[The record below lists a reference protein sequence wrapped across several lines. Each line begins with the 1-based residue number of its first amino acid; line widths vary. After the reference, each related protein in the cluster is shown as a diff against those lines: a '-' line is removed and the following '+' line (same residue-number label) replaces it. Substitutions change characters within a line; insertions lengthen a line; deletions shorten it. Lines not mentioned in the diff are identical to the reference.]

1 MKTKSLFIFAMGA
14 VILGLSSC
22 AINTNATR
30 SNSAI
35 NTQAEQEI
43 KIAGSNSVYPALEVL
58 ASAYEVKNPTT
69 KVSILTPSSS
79 KAGIA
84 GVKDELLD
92 IGTLSRELQQEEKAD
107 KLEYYL
113 LAKDGF
119 LVATHPSVKNIINV
133 TTEQLKGIYSGS
145 IKNWQ
150 ELGGP
155 DAKIVIL
162 DRPKEEFAEHLLRKY
177 YLGQDLKISSEAVV
191 LRRESELIAAIQNT
205 PYSIGAFS
213 LAYAISH
220 KLPVN
225 YLSLNGVE
233 PSLENIKNN
242 KYPMVI
248 PIGITIKKTPVKSVK
263 EFVNYA
269 MNQAGKEELAK
280 HNFVVFTQKK

>member
-1 MKTKSLFIFAMGA
+1 MKTKSLFIFAMVA

-155 DAKIVIL
+155 DAKIVVL
-162 DRPKEEFAEHLLRKY
+162 DIPKEAAENLLRKY

-225 YLSLNGVE
+225 HLSLNGVE

-242 KYPMVI
+242 KYPMII
-248 PIGITIKKTPVKSVK
+248 PIGITIKKTPAKSVQ

-269 MNQAGKEELAK
+269 RSQSGKKELAK

>member
-1 MKTKSLFIFAMGA
+1 MKTKSLFIFAMGS
-14 VILGLSSC
+14 VLLGLPSC
-22 AINTNATR
+22 AINTNAGI

-35 NTQAEQEI
+35 NTQAQQEI

-58 ASAYEVKNPTT
+58 ARAYEVKNPTT
-69 KVSILTPSSS
+69 KVSILTPIPS

-84 GVKDELLD
+84 GVKDGLLD
-92 IGTLSRELQQEEKAD
+92 IGTISRELQPEEKAD

-133 TTEQLKGIYSGS
+133 TTKQLQGIYSGR

-155 DAKIVIL
+155 DAKIVVL
-162 DRPKEEFAEHLLRKY
+162 NRPEDESAEHLLRKY
-177 YLGQDLKISSEAVV
+177 YLGQDLKISSKAVV
-191 LRRESELIAAIQNT
+191 LRKESELVAAIQNT

-213 LAYAISH
+213 LVSAISH

-225 YLSLNGVE
+225 HLSLNGVE

-242 KYPMVI
+242 KYQMVI
-248 PIGITIKKTPVKSVK
+248 PMGITIKKSPTKSVQ
-263 EFVNYA
+263 EFVNFA
-269 MNQAGKEELAK
+269 TSKAGKEELAE
-280 HNFVVFTQKK
+280 HNFAVFTQKK

>member
-43 KIAGSNSVYPALEVL
+43 KIAGSNSVYPAFEVL

-248 PIGITIKKTPVKSVK
+248 PIGITIKKSPANSVQ

-269 MNQAGKEELAK
+269 MSQAGKEELAK

>member
-1 MKTKSLFIFAMGA
+1 MKTKSLFIFAMVA

-107 KLEYYL
+107 KIEYYL

-155 DAKIVIL
+155 DAKIVVL

-225 YLSLNGVE
+225 HLSLNGVE

-248 PIGITIKKTPVKSVK
+248 PIGITIKKTPAKSVK

-269 MNQAGKEELAK
+269 MSQAGKEELAK

>member
-1 MKTKSLFIFAMGA
+1 EIVKHWKSYFYVTDGW
-14 VILGLSSC
+14 
-22 AINTNATR
+22 
-30 SNSAI
+30 
-35 NTQAEQEI
+35 
-43 KIAGSNSVYPALEVL
+43 K
-58 ASAYEVKNPTT
+58 
-69 KVSILTPSSS
+69 
-79 KAGIA
+79 
-84 GVKDELLD
+84 
-92 IGTLSRELQQEEKAD
+92 
-107 KLEYYL
+107 
-113 LAKDGF
+113 GF

-225 YLSLNGVE
+225 HLSLNGVE

-248 PIGITIKKTPVKSVK
+248 PIGITIKKTLAKSVK

-269 MNQAGKEELAK
+269 MSQAGKEELAK

>member
-14 VILGLSSC
+14 VILGLFSC

-30 SNSAI
+30 SNSTI
-35 NTQAEQEI
+35 NTQAE
-43 KIAGSNSVYPALEVL
+43 
-58 ASAYEVKNPTT
+58 
-69 KVSILTPSSS
+69 
-79 KAGIA
+79 
-84 GVKDELLD
+84 
-92 IGTLSRELQQEEKAD
+92 
-107 KLEYYL
+107 
-113 LAKDGF
+113 
-119 LVATHPSVKNIINV
+119 
-133 TTEQLKGIYSGS
+133 

-155 DAKIVIL
+155 DAKIVVL
-162 DRPKEEFAEHLLRKY
+162 DIPKEVAENLLRKY

-225 YLSLNGVE
+225 HLSLNGVE

-242 KYPMVI
+242 KYPMII
-248 PIGITIKKTPVKSVK
+248 PIGITIKKTPAKSVK

-269 MNQAGKEELAK
+269 RSQSGKK
-280 HNFVVFTQKK
+280 N